1 MLKFDCAIG
10 LVLSLK
16 MNEKYPNSTP
26 YDRVFPSILVAQSSG
41 LMALVV
47 PYYGT
52 SSTLHRY

>member
-1 MLKFDCAIG
+1 MLKLDCAIG

-16 MNEKYPNSTP
+16 MYEKYPNSTP
-26 YDRVFPSILVAQSSG
+26 YDRVFPSILVAQSFG

-52 SSTLHRY
+52 GSTYEGY